1 MCHFNDDCE
10 AGEESYWEDEPT
22 HVGGASFG
30 AFGCEACGYSDCL

>member
-10 AGEESYWEDEPT
+10 AGEESLWEGET
-22 HVGGASFG
+22 KHFGGASLT